1 MKRKLLNGLLALAVT
16 VAGAGAFSSCKDTN
30 EDMIVQTEKDLRA
43 ELEQKVKTL
52 QDALDALDASH
63 KAALEACKAECEKKI
78 ADLQKQI
85 TDAKKEL
92 NDAIKANADNIAAL
106 EKRVKKLEDQMTDV
120 LQRLATVEGDLAKAQ
135 QDIIDAQAAIGD
147 NTTKIN
153 QILAMFDVQSGSA
166 NGGDLVVTDPTTGQG
181 VKLQDVINTVNA
193 LIYTLQQD
201 LAALKQDMADQ
212 KAALEQEIEDLR
224 AEVAAGYVTK
234 EEFEQYQDYVAQL
247 VSSLQQS
254 ISLNEMR
261 ITALENELVDLKPEI
276 QKGVDAYDWAAR
288 NEARIV
294 ALEALLAQIPD
305 EYATKAEL
313 QKAVEGLQ
321 DEIDAIVTE
330 LNAAIENFSTT
341 ITDLTNSL
349 VDQLSDLSSA
359 LDSNVSR
366 LDGLFSTLSSKVD
379 ALEVRMS
386 AVETKVDTA
395 LGMTERI
402 NDRLNKLVTGV
413 LVQGTYNPVLGSFAL
428 PVGIQSN
435 MLMAYTGWSST
446 NVTFPNNS
454 SAAEYNNELWL
465 NSADMNILRQGA
477 NFNQLSFYQGDFLCE
492 ETEGNAGTVY
502 VTINPSNVDFT
513 GATLPLVN
521 SRDEESSVKLSALKK
536 SDKLLEFGYSRADN
550 GFYEAT
556 ASILSQEDALAAKV
570 EIEPT
575 LKPAVKEALKM
586 IKDRKFSAGSLV
598 DLGQAIYKQF
608 NGILPAY
615 AMKAAWT
622 AQDINGI
629 DINHAVYS
637 QYNLAATCFQPLSFK
652 FLYDANLPNLPVI
665 TPLSGYEFDLSK
677 FTFNMD
683 FPEVTINGVTLDFT
697 LQHIDINV
705 TGDIVVTI
713 KVPDVIDNHDGT
725 YTVTEKDVD
734 VKITPA
740 DLAGFI
746 AEVESSINGTIDG
759 WNTSI
764 QAEFENA
771 MNTLVDQI
779 QTQVNDMLASVEG
792 QINQDIKDLIQDL
805 EDEVNGQLTNAINK
819 ANHYINIYNSVAERL
834 NAYINNAN
842 NYLQVM
848 MIYKG
853 ADGQYHQL
861 STNPA
866 MPTPLNLDGGDAM
879 EFLPTTYTGEIAV
892 PVFKKFI
899 GVTNV
904 WDSYDPS
911 ISAHNG
917 DNICIQYAKDAND
930 QYLMDTP
937 VMGKTHRVPFKV
949 NRKGYTYE
957 IVYSAL
963 DYKGVTSTRKY
974 YVTIK

>member
-30 EDMIVQTEKDLRA
+30 EDMIAQAEKDLRT

-52 QDALDALDASH
+52 QEALDALDASH
-63 KAALEACKAECEKKI
+63 KAALEACKKECE
-78 ADLQKQI
+78 QKLTELKQQLA
-85 TDAKKEL
+85 DAKKEL
-92 NDAIKANADNIAAL
+92 NDAIKANADNIADL
-106 EKRVKKLEDQMTDV
+106 EKRVKKLEDQMKDV
-120 LQRLATVEGDLAKAQ
+120 LQRLATVEGDLEKAQ
-135 QDIIDAQAAIGD
+135 KDIAA

-153 QILAMFDVQSGSA
+153 QILAMFDIQSGSA
-166 NGGDLVVTDPTTGQG
+166 HGGDLVVTDPTTGQD

-193 LIYTLQQD
+193 LIYTVQQD
-201 LAALKQDMADQ
+201 LDALRQDMLEQ
-212 KAALEQEIEDLR
+212 KAALEQQIKDLR

-234 EEFEQYQDYVAQL
+234 EEFEAFQDYAAQL

-261 ITALENELVDLKPEI
+261 ITALENELEDLKPEI

-288 NEARIV
+288 NEARIE

-313 QKAVEGLQ
+313 QAAVEGLQ
-321 DEIDAIVTE
+321 DEIDAITTE

-349 VDQLSDLSSA
+349 VDQLSNIDAILTS
-359 LDSNVSR
+359 
-366 LDGLFSTLSSKVD
+366 LSSKVD
-379 ALEVRMS
+379 ALEGRMS
-386 AVETKVDTA
+386 AVETKVESA

-413 LVQGTYNPVLGSFAL
+413 LVQGTYNPVFGSFAL

-435 MLMAYTGWSST
+435 MLMAYTGWSAT

-465 NSADMNILRQGA
+465 TSADMNILRQGK
-477 NFNQLSFYQGDFLCE
+477 NFKQISFYQGDFLCE

-521 SRDEESSVKLSALKK
+521 SRDEESAIKLSALKK

-550 GFYEAT
+550 GFYEAN
-556 ASILSQEDALAAKV
+556 ASILSQEAALAAKV

-575 LKPAVKEALKM
+575 LQPAVKEALKN
-586 IKDRKFSAGSLV
+586 IKDRNFSAGALV

-652 FLYDANLPNLPVI
+652 FLYDANLPNLPTI
-665 TPLSGYEFDLSK
+665 TPLTGFEFDLSQ

-683 FPEVTINGVTLDFT
+683 FPPVNINGVTLDFE
-697 LQHIDINV
+697 LDHIDINV
-705 TGDIVVTI
+705 TGNIVVYIT
-713 KVPDVIDNHDGT
+713 VPDVIDNHDGT
-725 YTVTEKDVD
+725 YTVTEKTVP

-746 AEVESSINGTIDG
+746 TEVESSINASIDG
-759 WNTSI
+759 WNASI

-771 MNTLVDQI
+771 MNTLVAQI
-779 QTQVNDMLASVEG
+779 QDQVNDMLASVEG
-792 QINQDIKDLIQDL
+792 QINDKISDLIGDL
-805 EDEVNGQLTNAINK
+805 QDEVQGKIDGAINK
-819 ANHYINIYNSVAERL
+819 ANDYINIYNSVAERL

-848 MIYKG
+848 MVYKG

-861 STNPA
+861 STSPA
-866 MPTPLNLDGGDAM
+866 MPTPLNIDGGDAM
-879 EFLPTTYTGEIAV
+879 TFLPTTYTGEIAV
-892 PVFKKFI
+892 PVYKKFI

-911 ISAHNG
+911 ISAQNG

-930 QYLMDTP
+930 QFLMGTP

>member
-30 EDMIVQTEKDLRA
+30 EDMYAKLEKDLRT

-52 QDALDALDASH
+52 QEALDALDASH
-63 KAALEACKAECEKKI
+63 TAALKACKEECEKKL
-78 ADLQKQI
+78 AELQQQI

-92 NDAIKANADNIAAL
+92 NDAIKANADNIADL
-106 EKRVKKLEDQMTDV
+106 QKRVKKLEGQMYDV
-120 LQRLATVEGDLAKAQ
+120 LERLATVEGDLAKAQ
-135 QDIIDAQAAIGD
+135 DDIAAAQAAIAV

-153 QILAMFDVQSGSA
+153 QILAMFDIQSGSA
-166 NGGDLVVTDPTTGQG
+166 HGGDLVVTDPATGES
-181 VKLQDVINTVNA
+181 VKLQDVINAVNA
-193 LIYTLQQD
+193 LIYAIQQD
-201 LAALKQDMADQ
+201 LDALRQDMADQ
-212 KAALEQEIEDLR
+212 KAALEQQIEDLR

-234 EEFEQYQDYVAQL
+234 EEFEAFQDYAAQL

-261 ITALENELVDLKPEI
+261 ITALENELEGLKPDI

-288 NEARIV
+288 NEARIE
-294 ALEALLAQIPD
+294 ALEAILATIPD
-305 EYATKAEL
+305 DYATKAEL
-313 QKAVEGLQ
+313 QATAEALQ

-349 VDQLSDLSSA
+349 VDQLSSMDAILTS
-359 LDSNVSR
+359 
-366 LDGLFSTLSSKVD
+366 LSSKVD
-379 ALEVRMS
+379 ALEGRMS
-386 AVETKVDTA
+386 AVETKVESL
-395 LGMTERI
+395 LGMTDRI

-413 LVQGTYNPVLGSFAL
+413 LVQGTYNPVFGSFAL
-428 PVGIQSN
+428 PVGVQSN
-435 MLMAYTGWSST
+435 MLMAYTGWSAT

-465 NSADMNILRQGA
+465 TSADMNILRQGA
-477 NFNQLSFYQGDFLCE
+477 NFRQISLYQGDFLCE

-521 SRDEESSVKLSALKK
+521 SRDEESTIKLSALKK
-536 SDKLLEFGYSRADN
+536 SDKLLDFGYSRADN

-556 ASILSQEDALAAKV
+556 ASILNSDDAIAAKV
-570 EIEPT
+570 DIEPT
-575 LKPAVKEALKM
+575 LQPAVKEALKS
-586 IKDRKFSAGSLV
+586 IKDRNFSAGTFV
-598 DLGQAIYKQF
+598 DLAQAIYKQF

-652 FLYDANLPNLPVI
+652 FLYDVNLPNLPTI
-665 TPLSGYEFDLSK
+665 TPLTGFEFDLSQ

-683 FPEVTINGVTLDFT
+683 FPPVNINGVTLDFT
-697 LQHIDINV
+697 LDNIDINV
-705 TGDIVVTI
+705 TGNIVVTI
-713 KVPDVIDNHDGT
+713 TVPDVIDNGDGT
-725 YTVTEKDVD
+725 YTVTEKPVD
-734 VKITPA
+734 VIITPT
-740 DLAGFI
+740 DLAAFI
-746 AEVESSINGTIDG
+746 SEVESSINASIDG
-759 WNTSI
+759 WNSAI
-764 QAEFENA
+764 QTEFENA
-771 MNTLVDQI
+771 MNTLVAQI
-779 QTQVNDMLASVEG
+779 QDQVNDMLASVEG
-792 QINQDIKDLIQDL
+792 QINDKISDLIQDL
-805 EDEVNGQLTNAINK
+805 EDEVQGKIDGAINK
-819 ANHYINIYNSVAERL
+819 ANDYINIYNSVAERL

-848 MIYKG
+848 MVYKG
-853 ADGQYHQL
+853 ADGLYHQL
-861 STNPA
+861 STSPS
-866 MPTPLNLDGGDAM
+866 MPTPLNIDGGDAM
-879 EFLPTTYTGEIAV
+879 TFLPTTYTGEIAV
-892 PVFKKFI
+892 PVYKKFI

-911 ISAHNG
+911 ISAQNG
-917 DNICIQYAKDAND
+917 DNICIQFAKDAND
-930 QYLMDTP
+930 QYLMGTP

>member
-30 EDMIVQTEKDLRA
+30 EDMIAQAEKDLRA

-52 QDALDALDASH
+52 QEALDALDASH
-63 KAALEACKAECEKKI
+63 KAALEACKKECE
-78 ADLQKQI
+78 QKLTELKQQLA
-85 TDAKKEL
+85 DAKKEL
-92 NDAIKANADNIAAL
+92 NDAIKANADNIADL
-106 EKRVKKLEDQMTDV
+106 EKRVKKLEDQMKDV
-120 LQRLATVEGDLAKAQ
+120 LQRLATVEGDLEKAQ
-135 QDIIDAQAAIGD
+135 KDIAA

-153 QILAMFDVQSGSA
+153 QILAMFDIQSGSA

-201 LAALKQDMADQ
+201 LQALKQDMADQ
-212 KAALEQEIEDLR
+212 KAALEQQIEDLR

-234 EEFEQYQDYVAQL
+234 EEFAAFQDYAAQL

-261 ITALENELVDLKPEI
+261 ITALENELEDLKPQI

-288 NEARIV
+288 NEARIE

-313 QKAVEGLQ
+313 QAAVEGLQ
-321 DEIDAIVTE
+321 DEIDAITTE

-349 VDQLSDLSSA
+349 VDQLSNIDAILTS
-359 LDSNVSR
+359 
-366 LDGLFSTLSSKVD
+366 LSSKVD
-379 ALEVRMS
+379 ALEGRMT
-386 AVETKVDTA
+386 AVETKVESA

-413 LVQGTYNPVLGSFAL
+413 LVQGTYNPVFGSFAL

-435 MLMAYTGWSST
+435 MLMAYTGWSAT

-465 NSADMNILRQGA
+465 TSADMNILRQGA
-477 NFNQLSFYQGDFLCE
+477 NFKQITLYQGDFLCE

-521 SRDEESSVKLSALKK
+521 SRDEESTIKLSALKK

-556 ASILSQEDALAAKV
+556 ASILSSDDAIAAKV

-575 LKPAVKEALKM
+575 LMPAVKEALKN
-586 IKDRKFSAGSLV
+586 IRDRKFSAGSLV

-652 FLYDANLPNLPVI
+652 FLYDVNLPNLPTI
-665 TPLSGYEFDLSK
+665 TPLTGFEFDLSQ

-683 FPEVTINGVTLDFT
+683 FPPVNINGVTLDFE
-697 LQHIDINV
+697 LQHINIDV
-705 TGDIVVTI
+705 TGNIVVTI

-725 YTVTEKDVD
+725 YTVTEKNVD

-746 AEVESSINGTIDG
+746 AEVESSINGSIDG
-759 WNTSI
+759 WNASI

-771 MNTLVDQI
+771 MNTLVGQI

-792 QINQDIKDLIQDL
+792 QINDKISDLIQDL
-805 EDEVNGQLTNAINK
+805 EDEVQGKIDGAINK
-819 ANHYINIYNSVAERL
+819 ANDYINIYNSVAERL

-848 MIYKG
+848 MVYKG

-861 STNPA
+861 STSPA
-866 MPTPLNLDGGDAM
+866 MPTPLNIDGGDAM
-879 EFLPTTYTGEIAV
+879 TFLPTTYTGEIAV
-892 PVFKKFI
+892 PVYKKFI

-911 ISAHNG
+911 ISAQNG

-930 QYLMDTP
+930 QFLMGTP

>member
-30 EDMIVQTEKDLRA
+30 EDMIAQAEKDLRA

-52 QDALDALDASH
+52 QEALDALDASH
-63 KAALEACKAECEKKI
+63 TAALKACKEECEKKL
-78 ADLQKQI
+78 AELQKQI

-92 NDAIKANADNIAAL
+92 NDAIKANADNIADL
-106 EKRVKKLEDQMTDV
+106 QKRVKKLEDQMTDV

-135 QDIIDAQAAIGD
+135 QDIENAKTAIGD

-153 QILAMFDVQSGSA
+153 QILAMFDIQSGSA

-201 LAALKQDMADQ
+201 LQALKQDMADQ
-212 KAALEQEIEDLR
+212 KAALEQQIEDLR

-234 EEFEQYQDYVAQL
+234 EEFAAFQDYAAQL

-261 ITALENELVDLKPEI
+261 ITALENELEDLKPQI

-288 NEARIV
+288 NEARIE

-313 QKAVEGLQ
+313 QAAVEGLQ
-321 DEIDAIVTE
+321 DEIDAITTE

-349 VDQLSDLSSA
+349 VDQLSNIDAILTS
-359 LDSNVSR
+359 
-366 LDGLFSTLSSKVD
+366 LSSKVD
-379 ALEVRMS
+379 ALEGRMT
-386 AVETKVDTA
+386 AVETKVESA

-413 LVQGTYNPVLGSFAL
+413 LVQGTYNPVFGSFAL

-435 MLMAYTGWSST
+435 MLMAYTGWSAT

-465 NSADMNILRQGA
+465 TSADMNILRQGA
-477 NFNQLSFYQGDFLCE
+477 NFKQISFYQGDFLCE

-521 SRDEESSVKLSALKK
+521 SRDEESAIKLSALKK
-536 SDKLLEFGYSRADN
+536 SDKLLDFGYSRADN
-550 GFYEAT
+550 GFYEAA
-556 ASILSQEDALAAKV
+556 ASILSQEAALAAKV
-570 EIEPT
+570 DIEPT
-575 LKPAVKEALKM
+575 LQPAVKEALKM
-586 IKDRKFSAGSLV
+586 IKDRKFSAGALV

-652 FLYDANLPNLPVI
+652 FLYDVNLPNLPTI
-665 TPLSGYEFDLSK
+665 TPLTGFEFDLSQ

-683 FPEVTINGVTLDFT
+683 FPPVNINGVTLDFT
-697 LQHIDINV
+697 LQHINIDV
-705 TGDIVVTI
+705 TGNIVVTI

-725 YTVTEKDVD
+725 YTVTEKNVD

-746 AEVESSINGTIDG
+746 AEVESSINGSIDG
-759 WNTSI
+759 WNASI

-771 MNTLVDQI
+771 MNTLVGQI

-792 QINQDIKDLIQDL
+792 QINDKISDLIQDL
-805 EDEVNGQLTNAINK
+805 EDEVQGKIDGAINK
-819 ANHYINIYNSVAERL
+819 ANDYIKIYNSVAERL

-848 MIYKG
+848 MVYKG

-861 STNPA
+861 STSPA
-866 MPTPLNLDGGDAM
+866 MPTPLNINGGDAM
-879 EFLPTTYTGEIAV
+879 TFLPTTYTGEIAV
-892 PVFKKFI
+892 PVYKKFI

-911 ISAHNG
+911 ISAQNG

-930 QYLMDTP
+930 QFLMGTP

>member
-30 EDMIVQTEKDLRA
+30 EDMIAQAEKDLRT

-52 QDALDALDASH
+52 QEALDALDASH
-63 KAALEACKAECEKKI
+63 KAALEACKKECE
-78 ADLQKQI
+78 QKLTELKQQLA
-85 TDAKKEL
+85 DAKKEL
-92 NDAIKANADNIAAL
+92 NDAIKANADNIADL
-106 EKRVKKLEDQMTDV
+106 EKRVKKLEDQMKDV
-120 LQRLATVEGDLAKAQ
+120 LQRLATVEGDLEKAQ
-135 QDIIDAQAAIGD
+135 KDIAA

-153 QILAMFDVQSGSA
+153 QILSMFDIQSGSA
-166 NGGDLVVTDPTTGQG
+166 HGGDLVVTDPTTGQG

-193 LIYTLQQD
+193 LIYTVQQD
-201 LAALKQDMADQ
+201 LDALRQDMADQ
-212 KAALEQEIEDLR
+212 KAALEQQIEDLR

-234 EEFEQYQDYVAQL
+234 EEFEAFQDYAAQL

-261 ITALENELVDLKPEI
+261 ITALENELEDLKPEI

-288 NEARIV
+288 NEARIE

-313 QKAVEGLQ
+313 QAAVEGLQ
-321 DEIDAIVTE
+321 DEIDAITTE

-349 VDQLSDLSSA
+349 VDQLSNIDAILTS
-359 LDSNVSR
+359 
-366 LDGLFSTLSSKVD
+366 LSSKVD
-379 ALEVRMS
+379 ALEGRMT
-386 AVETKVDTA
+386 AVETKVESA

-413 LVQGTYNPVLGSFAL
+413 LVQGTYNPVFGSFAL

-435 MLMAYTGWSST
+435 MLMAYTGWSAT

-465 NSADMNILRQGA
+465 TSADMNILRQGK
-477 NFNQLSFYQGDFLCE
+477 NFKQISFYQGDFLCE

-521 SRDEESSVKLSALKK
+521 SRDEESAIKLSALKK

-550 GFYEAT
+550 GFYEAN
-556 ASILSQEDALAAKV
+556 ASILSQEAALAAKV

-575 LKPAVKEALKM
+575 LQPAVKEALKN
-586 IKDRKFSAGSLV
+586 IKDRNFSAGALV

-652 FLYDANLPNLPVI
+652 FLYDANLPNLPTI
-665 TPLSGYEFDLSK
+665 TPLTGFEFDLSQ

-683 FPEVTINGVTLDFT
+683 FPPVNINGVTLDFE
-697 LQHIDINV
+697 LDHIDINV
-705 TGDIVVTI
+705 TGNIVVYIT
-713 KVPDVIDNHDGT
+713 VPDVIDNHDGT
-725 YTVTEKDVD
+725 YTVTEKTVP

-746 AEVESSINGTIDG
+746 TEVESSINASIDG
-759 WNTSI
+759 WNASI

-771 MNTLVDQI
+771 MNTLVAQI
-779 QTQVNDMLASVEG
+779 QDQVNDMLASVEG
-792 QINQDIKDLIQDL
+792 QINDKISDLIGDL
-805 EDEVNGQLTNAINK
+805 QDEVQGKIDGAINK
-819 ANHYINIYNSVAERL
+819 ANDYINIYNSVAERL

-848 MIYKG
+848 MVYKG

-861 STNPA
+861 STSPA
-866 MPTPLNLDGGDAM
+866 MPTPLNIDGGDAM
-879 EFLPTTYTGEIAV
+879 TFLPTTYTGEIAV
-892 PVFKKFI
+892 PVYKKFI

-911 ISAHNG
+911 ISAQNG

-930 QYLMDTP
+930 QFLMGTP

>member
-30 EDMIVQTEKDLRA
+30 EDMIAQAEKDLRA

-52 QDALDALDASH
+52 QEALDALDASH
-63 KAALEACKAECEKKI
+63 TAALKACKEECEKKL
-78 ADLQKQI
+78 AELQKQI

-135 QDIIDAQAAIGD
+135 QDIENAKTAIGD

-153 QILAMFDVQSGSA
+153 QILAMFDIQSGSA

-201 LAALKQDMADQ
+201 LQALKQDMADQ
-212 KAALEQEIEDLR
+212 KAALEQQIEDLR

-234 EEFEQYQDYVAQL
+234 EEFAAFQDYAAQL

-261 ITALENELVDLKPEI
+261 ITALENELEDLKPQI

-288 NEARIV
+288 NEARIE

-313 QKAVEGLQ
+313 QAAVEGLQ
-321 DEIDAIVTE
+321 DEIDAITTE

-349 VDQLSDLSSA
+349 VDQLSNIDAILTS
-359 LDSNVSR
+359 
-366 LDGLFSTLSSKVD
+366 LSSKVD
-379 ALEVRMS
+379 ALEGRMT
-386 AVETKVDTA
+386 AVETKVESA

-413 LVQGTYNPVLGSFAL
+413 LVQGTYNPVFGSFAL

-435 MLMAYTGWSST
+435 MLMAYTGWSAT

-465 NSADMNILRQGA
+465 TSADMNILRQGA
-477 NFNQLSFYQGDFLCE
+477 NFKQISFYQGDFLCE

-521 SRDEESSVKLSALKK
+521 SRDEESAIKLSALKK
-536 SDKLLEFGYSRADN
+536 SDKLLDFGYSRADN
-550 GFYEAT
+550 GFYEAA
-556 ASILSQEDALAAKV
+556 ASILSQEAALAAKV
-570 EIEPT
+570 DIEPT
-575 LKPAVKEALKM
+575 LQPAVKEALKM
-586 IKDRKFSAGSLV
+586 IKDRKFSAGALV

-652 FLYDANLPNLPVI
+652 FLYDVNLPNLPTI
-665 TPLSGYEFDLSK
+665 TPLTGFEFDLSQ

-683 FPEVTINGVTLDFT
+683 FPPVNINGVTLDFE
-697 LQHIDINV
+697 LDHIDINV
-705 TGDIVVTI
+705 TGDIVVYIT
-713 KVPDVIDNHDGT
+713 VPDVIDNGDGT
-725 YTVTEKDVD
+725 YTVTEKTVP

-746 AEVESSINGTIDG
+746 AEVQSSINASIDG
-759 WNTSI
+759 WNASI

-771 MNTLVDQI
+771 MNTLVAQI
-779 QTQVNDMLASVEG
+779 QDQVNDMLASVEG
-792 QINQDIKDLIQDL
+792 QINDKISDLIQDL
-805 EDEVNGQLTNAINK
+805 EDEVQGKIDGAINK
-819 ANHYINIYNSVAERL
+819 ANDYINIYNSVAERL

-848 MIYKG
+848 MVYKG

-861 STNPA
+861 STSPA
-866 MPTPLNLDGGDAM
+866 MPTPLNIDGGDAM
-879 EFLPTTYTGEIAV
+879 TFLPTTYTGEIAV
-892 PVFKKFI
+892 PVYKKFI

-911 ISAHNG
+911 ISAQNG

-930 QYLMDTP
+930 QFLMGTP